1 MNGKAGRPPKK
12 VDPDGPKVRISM
24 VVDPALKNLLLKIS
38 EGYDVSMTE
47 MVRILVLG
55 EAGLDDI

>member
-1 MNGKAGRPPKK
+1 
-12 VDPDGPKVRISM
+12 M